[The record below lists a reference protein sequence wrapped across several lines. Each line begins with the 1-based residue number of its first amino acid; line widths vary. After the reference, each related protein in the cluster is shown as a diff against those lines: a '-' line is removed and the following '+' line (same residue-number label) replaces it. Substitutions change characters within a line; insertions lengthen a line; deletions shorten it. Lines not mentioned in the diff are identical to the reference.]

1 MALGQIHLGSSGPE
15 PCRADPSKDRA
26 RGCPFEASGHY
37 STQDEAELAYE
48 NKMGGALPA
57 SFSKRPEAITLTSN
71 LGKGVVVDGDLSD
84 PLARALLSSGLCGDL
99 ALAIH
104 RKTGGTPY
112 FLSHSV
118 DSDEELAENFKRDP
132 ESIVHDTLHV
142 LIESPT
148 KPNHFIDA
156 YGQSSYADIE
166 DNWDGATVIEGTP
179 EMLEQFADKEGAS
192 KLSNF
197 ADSALELDRTGV
209 SYSMQD
215 DALEADDE
223 DWGSEGLEG
232 EELSIEPQ
240 YPIAPKGPLTTPERI
255 KVQLDFGEVEITNG
269 DFTDPQTRFM
279 FANGLCGDLAM
290 ALKDTRGGNVYFAV
304 DSNASDQELEDFAKK
319 GELGTWVAHAFLES
333 KHHPGKFVDSY
344 GVKTK
349 EEIEEFFGFDV
360 RKVDP
365 KLLESYGSGKSGAR
379 GSHDLSEFAR
389 TLEKMDQRGESYSYY
404 DFE

>member
-37 STQDEAELAYE
+37 STQAEAELAYE
-48 NKMGGALPA
+48 DRMGGALPA

-71 LGKGVVVDGDLSD
+71 LGKGVVVDGDLSN

-104 RKTGGTPY
+104 RKAGGAPY

-118 DSDEELAENFKRDP
+118 DNDEELAENFKKDP
-132 ESIVHDTLHV
+132 ESILHDTLHV

-148 KPNHFIDA
+148 RPNHFIDA

-166 DNWDGATVIEGTP
+166 DNWDGATIIEGTP
-179 EMLEQFADKEGAS
+179 EMLEQFADRESAS

-197 ADSALELDRTGV
+197 ADSAIELDRAGV
-209 SYSMQD
+209 SYSMED
-215 DALEADDE
+215 DELDSEDE
-223 DWGSEGLEG
+223 DWGDESLKDKDQQIQATG
-232 EELSIEPQ
+232 ENLS
-240 YPIAPKGPLTTPERI
+240 PERI
-255 KVQLDFGEVEITNG
+255 KLQLDFGETEVANG
-269 DFTDPQTRFM
+269 DLTDPRTRYL

-290 ALKDTRGGNVYFAV
+290 ALRDNRGGDVYFSV
-304 DSNASDQELEDFAKK
+304 DSNASDQELEDFARK

-349 EEIEEFFGFDV
+349 EEIEEFFGFEV

-365 KLLESYGSGKSGAR
+365 NLLGSYGSGKSGTR
-379 GSHDLSEFAR
+379 GSHDLSEFAK
-389 TLEKMDQRGESYSYY
+389 TLEEMDQRGQSYSYY